1 MGYDGVILPLQS
13 NLKEN
18 DSMFTKGELSDIAA
32 ALMVQSKSVA
42 RLAAK
47 EGQPESVA
55 IEYRKVGSRIDSL
68 YKKVVAEMD
77 KEVKK

>member
-1 MGYDGVILPLQS
+1 
-13 NLKEN
+13 
-18 DSMFTKGELSDIAA
+18 MFTKSELMDIAL
-32 ALMVQSKSVA
+32 ALMVQSKSVG

-68 YKKVVAEMD
+68 YKKVVAAIDAET
-77 KEVKK
+77 VKK